1 VRGYDGFMKLIRV
14 FLSVVA
20 GVTVFGQTFEV
31 ASIRPSAPPG
41 GDHMNVGV
49 HIDGSQISC
58 TQLSLKD
65 YISAA
70 YRVKLY
76 QISGPD
82 WLGSERFDISAKIPA
97 GAKEEQ
103 VPEMLQAMLV
113 ERFQMK
119 FHREKKDFP
128 VYALV
133 IAKGGVKLKETPKD
147 PEASDSADPAKAALN
162 ITGGGGRGGV
172 HINLGNGSSFSL
184 ADNKFIGTKL
194 TMASFVDTLARFEDR
209 PVVDMTDLKGTYDI
223 ELDFTTED
231 YTALLI
237 RSAIAAGV
245 TMPPEAM
252 KALEYSSGDSLLAA
266 LEKVGLRL
274 ERRKAPLDVLT
285 IDSMMKAPT
294 EN

>member
-1 VRGYDGFMKLIRV
+1 MKLNRV
-14 FLSVVA
+14 LLSVVA
-20 GVTVFGQTFEV
+20 GFTVFGQTFEV

-113 ERFQMK
+113 DRFQMK

-133 IAKGGVKLKETPKD
+133 IAKGGLKLKESAKD
-147 PEASDSADPAKAALN
+147 PEASDSGDPAKAALN

-184 ADNKFIGTKL
+184 AENKFIGTKL

-223 ELDFTTED
+223 QLDFTTED

-252 KALEYSSGDSLLAA
+252 KALENSSGDSLLAA